1 MKKRNLMLV
10 LTTLLLVLGCIADT
24 QIIIGTQAQAS
35 TLGEQPLEQFLCQ
48 VPAKTF
54 EWDYLSFIDYQGAQS
69 PLELVAGF
77 DPMNFHY
84 FSNED
89 LISTMGFSQ
98 TDVHQSM
105 SIGIPPNDQAWLKGT
120 FSPAQIETMLNQQG
134 YLQIPSEQKGLPL
147 WGLEGNFSAG
157 QQFNKEKTDSSFI
170 FGGRYGQRW
179 PFAFDDSIIVSSR
192 NENAMRTIAAAEKD
206 TMLSEE
212 PRMQALL
219 QALSPQP
226 VKQLVMIQADKVL
239 TLMKE
244 PLGLMAIA
252 QLEEQENMIV
262 LLGLEY
268 TDLPAAQAAEQRL
281 KQSLPNAMLKT
292 IHKPLSLL
300 IEQRKGRLAAMRI
313 EDGYD
318 GKAWL
323 LIPFQFTKPDEID
336 PSQYKSPFRLFVN
349 IMNRRDMDWLQ

>member
-1 MKKRNLMLV
+1 MKKKNLMLV
-10 LTTLLLVLGCIADT
+10 ITTVLLVLGCIT
-24 QIIIGTQAQAS
+24 YTPIIIGTQAQAS
-35 TLGEQPLEQFLCQ
+35 TLGEQPLEQFLSR

-69 PLELVAGF
+69 LSELEAGF
-77 DPMNFHY
+77 YPMTLLY
-84 FSNED
+84 FSNND
-89 LISTMGFSQ
+89 FISTMGFSQ

-120 FSPAQIETMLNQQG
+120 FSQAQIETMLNQQG
-134 YLQIPSEQKGLPL
+134 YLQIPSAQKGLPL
-147 WGLEGNFSAG
+147 WTLEGNLSAG
-157 QQFNKEKTDSSFI
+157 QQFNKEKMDFSFI
-170 FGGRYGQRW
+170 FGGEYGQRW
-179 PFAFDDSIIVSSR
+179 PIAFDNSIIVSSR
-192 NENAMRTIAAAEKD
+192 NENVMRTIAAEKNP
-206 TMLSEE
+206 MLSEE

-252 QLEEQENMIV
+252 QLEEQENIIV

-300 IEQRKGRLAAMRI
+300 IEQHKGKLTAMRI
-313 EDGYD
+313 VDGHD
-318 GKAWL
+318 EKAWL

>member
-1 MKKRNLMLV
+1 MKKKNLMLL
-10 LTTLLLVLGCIADT
+10 LTTVLLVLGCIVYT
-24 QIIIGTQAQAS
+24 PIIIGTQAQAS
-35 TLGEQPLEQFLCQ
+35 TLGEQPLEQFLSR

-54 EWDYLSFIDYQGAQS
+54 EWDYLSFIDYQGTQS
-69 PLELVAGF
+69 PLEIEAGF
-77 DPMNFHY
+77 YPMNFHY
-84 FSNED
+84 FSNNF
-89 LISTMGFSQ
+89 ISTMGFSQ
-98 TDVHQSM
+98 TDVHQSI

-134 YLQIPSEQKGLPL
+134 YLQILSAQKGLSL
-147 WGLEGNFSAG
+147 WTLEGYFSAG
-157 QQFNKEKTDSSFI
+157 KQFNKEKIDFSFI
-170 FGGRYGQRW
+170 FGGEYGQRW
-179 PFAFDDSIIVSSR
+179 PIAFDDSIIVSSR
-192 NENAMRTIAAAEKD
+192 NENVMRTIVAEKD

-226 VKQLVMIQADKVL
+226 VKQLVLLQTDKVL

-252 QLEEQENMIV
+252 QLEEQDNIIV

-268 TDLPAAQAAEQRL
+268 TDLPTAQAAEQRL

-300 IEQRKGRLAAMRI
+300 IEQHKGQLTAMRI
-313 EDGYD
+313 VDGYD